1 MRLAF
6 HSVQGKQKIPN
17 VMVLDGLGKSEMGYS
32 K

>member
-6 HSVQGKQKIPN
+6 HSVQGQQIIPN
-17 VMVLDGLGKSEMGYS
+17 VMVLDRLGKSEMGYS